1 AWFASV
7 DGLTPAL
14 GMGIAVFDR
23 ERFNHALIAGHLS
36 YKMAAKRAGYALGFE
51 RPIFGQPKLYLGG
64 ELRDLTTTDDHWQV
78 GSNEASEAAI
88 FVRRSFRDYYR
99 RRGGQVSAAL
109 RVHPQVEALFAW
121 RGERHLPLA
130 VESDFSVW
138 RGDEAFRPNRTA
150 TQGRLHA

>member
-99 RRGGQVSAAL
+99 RRGGGGCAAL
-109 RVHPQVEALFAW
+109 GVAPQVAGGVGW
-121 RGERHLPLA
+121 GGGGHQQRGGG
-130 VESDFSVW
+130 
-138 RGDEAFRPNRTA
+138 RGVS
-150 TQGRLHA
+150 G